1 MDNIETLALTSKF
14 FVTHY
19 SKRFIECGIC
29 HTPEARYL
37 KMTRDIPRVC
47 QFIPLQVFNFL
58 LTQVSIIVLRNVFSA
73 S

>member
-29 HTPEARYL
+29 HTPEAR
-37 KMTRDIPRVC
+37 
-47 QFIPLQVFNFL
+47 
-58 LTQVSIIVLRNVFSA
+58 
-73 S
+73 